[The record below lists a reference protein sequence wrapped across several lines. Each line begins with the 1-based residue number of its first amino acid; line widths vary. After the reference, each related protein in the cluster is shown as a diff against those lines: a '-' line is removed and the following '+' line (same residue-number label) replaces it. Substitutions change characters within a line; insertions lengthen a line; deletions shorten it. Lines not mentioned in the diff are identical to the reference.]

1 MITQSGQSIKVAFKW
16 SGIKDMKAELR
27 AMPDKLRAKGV
38 RMGVSAAAKVIRDQ
52 IKSNAPR
59 QSGALRDSINFRV
72 VKYRSRRRANGVVFV
87 GVVGPDRSWRLATR
101 RSWDREVTRSVRPVW
116 YAHLVEKGV
125 RPHHTLQKSGNTVV
139 AIPHPGVKPTRFMQ
153 RGVEMASGRAAM
165 KMEQAIA
172 RAIARYQKGKTG

>member
-1 MITQSGQSIKVAFKW
+1 MITQSGQSVKVAFKW
-16 SGIKDMKAELR
+16 NGIKDMKAELR

-38 RMGVSAAAKVIRDQ
+38 RMGVSAAAKVVRDQ
-52 IKSNAPR
+52 IRANAPR
-59 QSGALRDSINFRV
+59 ESGSLRQSIDFKV

-87 GVVGPDRSWRLATR
+87 GVVGPNRDWKLAART
-101 RSWDREVTRSVRPVW
+101 SWDRLVTKPVRPVW

-139 AIPHPGVKPTRFMQ
+139 AIPHPGIKATRFME
-153 RGVEMASGRAAM
+153 RGVQMASSRAAA

-172 RAIARYQKGKTG
+172 RAIARYQKGKAG